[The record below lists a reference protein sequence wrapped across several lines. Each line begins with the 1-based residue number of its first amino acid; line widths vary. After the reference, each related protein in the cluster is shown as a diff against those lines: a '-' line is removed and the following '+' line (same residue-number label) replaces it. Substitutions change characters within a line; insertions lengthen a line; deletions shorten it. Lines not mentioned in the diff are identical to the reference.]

1 MDMIGHQVTIEDNV
15 SACLFRCRKIAGC
28 AHFTFFSQFS
38 NCHVANSFATPQ
50 PGRLGSISG
59 PAGCASGAGA
69 HMDTVNTML
78 LQKHCFHNG
87 ISYLPWFNSGHELEG
102 TTSELVKDVLDC

>member
-1 MDMIGHQVTIEDNV
+1 MNGNFIPMPSLAETLACAQVGVGWDPMDMIGHQVTIEDNV

-78 LQKHCFHNG
+78 LQK
-87 ISYLPWFNSGHELEG
+87 
-102 TTSELVKDVLDC
+102 